1 MRLCIDVLKRNLEI
15 IDKAAAD
22 GKWQAAAWKLERR
35 YPTQYGR
42 QEKRLLEH
50 SGEITTEK
58 EDVDTRIKK
67 WRHLVEELN
76 ADANGSEETAGD
88 SG

>member
-1 MRLCIDVLKRNLEI
+1 V
-15 IDKAAAD
+15 
-22 GKWQAAAWKLERR
+22 
-35 YPTQYGR
+35 
-42 QEKRLLEH
+42 H
-50 SGEITTEK
+50 SGEIATEK

-67 WRHLVEELN
+67 WRQLVEELN